1 MEWSGWKSNSL
12 KHSLFFVG
20 GLLGLFVLV
29 AVTACW
35 LVDVD
40 AYKPRLEA
48 AASDALGLTVRI
60 GGRLGIEFFPSLRV
74 TLEDVHIRNRGTD
87 LLSVDEARVKIAL
100 LPLLHKEVRIRAIA
114 LKGAVISIERDRDGR
129 FNFEKAGETTG
140 VLPDM
145 DMTNVSVVDGTLRYA
160 DRQSGE
166 GLDAGGCLL
175 HAHRLW
181 LSGGEST
188 GLWKNLSVAADV
200 SCREVR
206 TRNFTVSDLALSVQ
220 GNSGVLHFKPVTMRI
235 FGGQGSGSARVD
247 LSANIPHVRVDYALS
262 RFRIERLLK
271 ALLPEKVA
279 EGSMDL
285 AVNLSMQGKT
295 ALELKQTTKG
305 EASLRGDNLTLEGR
319 DLDRDISRYASSQN
333 FNLVD
338 VGAVFFAGPLG
349 LAVTK
354 GYNFANLF
362 AGKGGSS
369 RIGTFVSDWRV
380 KRGVAQAKDVALATN
395 KTRIALRG
403 GIDFVNDEFADV
415 IVAVIDAR
423 GCATMRQRIRGPFQK
438 PVVENVLKSAAG
450 SALKRLKQTRDF
462 MRGESC
468 DVFYAGSVAPPQ

>member
-1 MEWSGWKSNSL
+1 MSRSKSL
-12 KHSLFFVG
+12 KRSLFVVG

-29 AVTACW
+29 AVTARL

-48 AASDALGLTVRI
+48 AASDALGMTVLI
-60 GGRLGIEFFPSLRV
+60 GGRLGIEFFPGLRV
-74 TLEDVHIRNRGTD
+74 TLEDVHIRNRGAD
-87 LLSVDEARVKIAL
+87 VLSVEEARMKIAL
-100 LPLLHKEVRIRAIA
+100 LPLLHKEVRIRTIA
-114 LKGAVISIERDRDGR
+114 LKGPMISIERDQDGR
-129 FNFEKAGETTG
+129 FNFEKVGEATG
-140 VLPDM
+140 TLPALDL
-145 DMTNVSVVDGTLRYA
+145 TNVSVVDGTLRYA

-166 GLDAGGCLL
+166 GFDAGGCRL
-175 HAHRLW
+175 HAHRLR

-188 GLWKNLSVAADV
+188 GLGNALSVAADV
-200 SCREVR
+200 SCREIR
-206 TRNFTVSDLALSVQ
+206 TRDFTVSDPALSVQ
-220 GNSGVLHFKPVTMRI
+220 GNGGVLHLKPVTMRI

-247 LSANIPHVRVDYALS
+247 LSAAIPHVRVDYALS
-262 RFRIERLLK
+262 RFRIEEFLK
-271 ALLPEKVA
+271 PLLPKKVA

-285 AVNLSMQGKT
+285 SVNLSMQGKT
-295 ALELKQTTKG
+295 AYELKQTAEG

-319 DLDRDISRYASSQN
+319 DLDRQISRYASSQN

-369 RIGTFVSDWRV
+369 RIGTFVSDWKV
-380 KRGVAQAKDVALATN
+380 ERGVAQAKDVALATN
-395 KTRIALRG
+395 KNRIALRG
-403 GIDFVNDEFADV
+403 GLDFVNDEFADV

-438 PVVENVLKSAAG
+438 PVVEKPNVLKSVAG
-450 SALKRLKQTRDF
+450 PALKLLKQTGEL
-462 MRGESC
+462 MRGGSC